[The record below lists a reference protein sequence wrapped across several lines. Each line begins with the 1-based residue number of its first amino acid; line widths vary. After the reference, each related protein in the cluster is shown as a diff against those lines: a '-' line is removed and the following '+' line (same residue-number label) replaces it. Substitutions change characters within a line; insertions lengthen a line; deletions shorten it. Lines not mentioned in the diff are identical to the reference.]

1 MERRNRRNAV
11 NRQLCDDFSKLGTS
25 SRSRRLFIPMPPL
38 PAPRRVRFLLVALVL
53 AAATGAAS
61 DEGRKPE
68 SAGPYVP
75 TPWVIVDEI
84 LKLGGVG
91 PNDYVVDLG
100 SGDGRL
106 VLTAVTRFKA
116 RGGFGVDI
124 EPPLVADANERARR
138 EGVADRVKFHVRD
151 LFDTKVGEATVVTL
165 YLLPSSVPKLE
176 PKLLAELAPGSRVVS
191 HDYPFPD
198 WPHDRYVKL
207 DVPEKVAIT
216 GTPRTTLY
224 LYTVPARIGGEWELR
239 LPAALAKRPLKLSI
253 KQRASGA
260 AANVG
265 DGEKMVAVSDI
276 EVHATDVRLTLPAG
290 VAGSKPV
297 LLKGKAS
304 DRVMDGTVDGAR
316 WRATRVGT

>member
-1 MERRNRRNAV
+1 MR
-11 NRQLCDDFSKLGTS
+11 S
-25 SRSRRLFIPMPPL
+25 SLSLLRSL
-38 PAPRRVRFLLVALVL
+38 APLVAAACVAGAPF
-53 AAATGAAS
+53 AAAQDKT
-61 DEGRKPE
+61 PE

-84 LKLGGVG
+84 LTLAGVG
-91 PNDYVVDLG
+91 SSDFVVDLG

-124 EPPLVADANERARR
+124 EAPLVADANDRARR
-138 EGVADRVKFHVRD
+138 DGVADKAKFYVRD
-151 LFDTKVGEATVVTL
+151 LFDTKVGEASVVTL
-165 YLLPSSVPKLE
+165 YLLPTSIPKLE

-239 LPAALAKRPLKLSI
+239 LPPSLSKEPLRVSVR
-253 KQRASGA
+253 QRASGA
-260 AANVG
+260 TAQVG
-265 DGEKMVAVSDI
+265 AEQKMIAMPSVH
-276 EVHATDVRLTLPAG
+276 VHAADVTFTLPAG
-290 VAGSKPV
+290 VAGRKTV
-297 LLKGKAS
+297 TLHGKAGEKAIE
-304 DRVMDGTVDGAR
+304 GTIDGAK
-316 WRATRVGT
+316 WRATRVES

>member
-1 MERRNRRNAV
+1 MSWLRALV
-11 NRQLCDDFSKLGTS
+11 
-25 SRSRRLFIPMPPL
+25 I
-38 PAPRRVRFLLVALVL
+38 VALSM
-53 AAATGAAS
+53 AAGCAVS
-61 DEGRKPE
+61 QEKKPE

-75 TPWVIVDEI
+75 TPWAIVDEI

-116 RGGFGVDI
+116 KGGFGVDI
-124 EPPLVADANERARR
+124 EAPLVADANESARKQ
-138 EGVADRVKFHVRD
+138 GVADRVQFHVRD
-151 LFDTKVGEATVVTL
+151 LFETRVGEASVVTL
-165 YLLPSSVPKLE
+165 YLLPTSVPKLE

-198 WPHDRYVKL
+198 WPHDRFVKL

-239 LPAALAKRPLKLSI
+239 LPATLAKQPLRLVVA
-253 KQRASGA
+253 QQASGA
-260 AANVG
+260 NGYVG
-265 DGEKMVAVSDI
+265 TQSGMVKVPELTVHASDVAV
-276 EVHATDVRLTLPAG
+276 TLPAG
-290 VAGSKPV
+290 VAGAKA
-297 LLKGKAS
+297 LTLRGKATETTIEGS
-304 DRVMDGTVDGAR
+304 LDGVR
-316 WRATRVGT
+316 WRAVRTGT

>member
-1 MERRNRRNAV
+1 MSPASTFRARCAV
-11 NRQLCDDFSKLGTS
+11 
-25 SRSRRLFIPMPPL
+25 P
-38 PAPRRVRFLLVALVL
+38 LVALAFV
-53 AAATGAAS
+53 AGAATPQ
-61 DEGRKPE
+61 DRKPE

-91 PNDYVVDLG
+91 PNDFVVDLG

-106 VLTAVTRFKA
+106 VLTAVTRYKA

-124 EPPLVADANERARR
+124 EAPLVEGANERARK
-138 EGVADRVKFHVRD
+138 EGVANRVRFHVRD
-151 LFDTKVGEATVVTL
+151 LFETNVSEASVVTL
-165 YLLPSSVPKLE
+165 YLLPTSVPKLE

-224 LYTVPARIGGEWELR
+224 LYTVPARIGGEWELK
-239 LPAALAKRPLKLSI
+239 LPPALAKQPLRLSVT
-253 KQRASGA
+253 QRASGA
-260 AANVG
+260 AAQVG
-265 DGEKMVAVSDI
+265 NGDRMVAVSGI
-276 EVHATDVRLTLPAG
+276 EVHASDVTLTLPAG
-290 VAGSKPV
+290 IVGTKP
-297 LLKGKAS
+297 LLLRGKATDKAIEGS
-304 DRVMDGTVDGAR
+304 IDGAR
-316 WRATRVGT
+316 WKAVRVGV

>member
-1 MERRNRRNAV
+1 MHAALPFLRNA
-11 NRQLCDDFSKLGTS
+11 
-25 SRSRRLFIPMPPL
+25 
-38 PAPRRVRFLLVALVL
+38 ALSAALACAAASPL
-53 AAATGAAS
+53 AAAQT
-61 DEGRKPE
+61 KPPE

-84 LKLGGVG
+84 LTLAGVG
-91 PNDYVVDLG
+91 PSDFVVDLG

-116 RGGFGVDI
+116 KGGFGVDI
-124 EPPLVADANERARR
+124 EAPLVADANDRARR
-138 EGVADRVKFHVRD
+138 DGVADKVKFHVRD
-151 LFDTKVGEATVVTL
+151 LFDTKVGEASVVTL
-165 YLLPSSVPKLE
+165 YLLPTSVPKLE

-239 LPAALAKRPLKLSI
+239 LPPALAKEPLKLSVR
-253 KQRASGA
+253 QRASGA
-260 AANVG
+260 TAQVGAAQ
-265 DGEKMVAVSDI
+265 KMVAMPAVQ
-276 EVHATDVRLTLPAG
+276 VHATDVTFELPAG
-290 VAGSKPV
+290 VAGKKAIT
-297 LLKGKAS
+297 LKGKAAEKTIE
-304 DRVMDGTVDGAR
+304 GTIDGAR
-316 WRATRVGT
+316 WRATRVDS

>member
-1 MERRNRRNAV
+1 MRLPIPLRRA
-11 NRQLCDDFSKLGTS
+11 
-25 SRSRRLFIPMPPL
+25 
-38 PAPRRVRFLLVALVL
+38 RFLLVALAL
-53 AAATGAAS
+53 AAAAGAAPAQ
-61 DEGRKPE
+61 DKKPE

-124 EPPLVADANERARR
+124 EAPLVADANERARK
-138 EGVADRVKFHVRD
+138 EGVADRVQFYVRD
-151 LFDTKVGEATVVTL
+151 LFETRVGEASVVTL
-165 YLLPSSVPKLE
+165 YLLPTSVPKLE
-176 PKLLAELAPGSRVVS
+176 QKLLAELAPGSRVVS

-198 WPHDRYVKL
+198 WPHERYVKL

-239 LPAALAKRPLKLSI
+239 LPAALAKRPLKLSV
-253 KQRASGA
+253 KQRPSGA
-260 AANVG
+260 AAQVG
-265 DGEKMVAVSDI
+265 NGEKMVTVSGI
-276 EVHATDVRLTLPAG
+276 EVHATDVALTLPAG
-290 VAGSKPV
+290 IAGTKPV
-297 LLKGKAS
+297 TLKGKAG
-304 DRVMDGTVDGAR
+304 DRVMEGSVDGAR
-316 WRATRVGT
+316 WRATRIGA

>member
-1 MERRNRRNAV
+1 MSA
-11 NRQLCDDFSKLGTS
+11 QAS
-25 SRSRRLFIPMPPL
+25 L
-38 PAPRRVRFLLVALVL
+38 PRTRHALAALVL
-53 AAATGAAS
+53 ALVAGGTLAQ
-61 DEGRKPE
+61 DRKPE

-91 PNDYVVDLG
+91 PNDFVVDLG

-124 EPPLVADANERARR
+124 EAPLVEGANERARK
-138 EGVADRVKFHVRD
+138 EGVANRVRFHVRD
-151 LFDTKVGEATVVTL
+151 LFETNVSEASVVTL
-165 YLLPSSVPKLE
+165 YLLPTSVPKLE

-224 LYTVPARIGGEWELR
+224 LYTVPARISGDWELK
-239 LPAALAKRPLKLSI
+239 LPPALAKQPLKLTVT
-253 KQRASGA
+253 QRASGA
-260 AANVG
+260 AAQVG
-265 DGEKMVAVSDI
+265 NGDRMVAVSGI
-276 EVHATDVRLTLPAG
+276 EVHASDVTLTLPAG
-290 VAGSKPV
+290 IAGTKP
-297 LLKGKAS
+297 LLLRGKATDKAIEGS
-304 DRVMDGTVDGAR
+304 IDGAR
-316 WRATRVGT
+316 WRAVRIGV

>member
-1 MERRNRRNAV
+1 M
-11 NRQLCDDFSKLGTS
+11 QF
-25 SRSRRLFIPMPPL
+25 PPPL
-38 PAPRRVRFLLVALVL
+38 QSARALVVALSL
-53 AAATGAAS
+53 AVVAGGAPAQ
-61 DEGRKPE
+61 DKKPE

-75 TPWVIVDEI
+75 TPWAIVDEI

-124 EPPLVADANERARR
+124 EAPLVADANERARK
-138 EGVADRVKFHVRD
+138 EGVADRVQFHVRD
-151 LFDTKVGEATVVTL
+151 LFETQVSQASVVTL
-165 YLLPSSVPKLE
+165 YLLPTSVPKLE

-224 LYTVPARIGGEWELR
+224 LYTVPARIGGDWELR
-239 LPAALAKRPLKLSI
+239 LPVAMVKQPLKLSV
-253 KQRASGA
+253 KQRPSGA
-260 AANVG
+260 AAQVG
-265 DGEKMVAVSDI
+265 NGEKMVAVSGI
-276 EVHATDVRLTLPAG
+276 EVHATDVTLSLPAG
-290 VAGSKPV
+290 VAGAKPV
-297 LLKGKAS
+297 TLKGKAG
-304 DRVMDGTVDGAR
+304 DRVMEGPVEGGR
-316 WRATRVGT
+316 WRATRIGS

>member
-1 MERRNRRNAV
+1 M
-11 NRQLCDDFSKLGTS
+11 
-25 SRSRRLFIPMPPL
+25 RSLFPL
-38 PAPRRVRFLLVALVL
+38 PGALSAAIL
-53 AAATGAAS
+53 AAFLATPAPAQ
-61 DEGRKPE
+61 EKAPE

-75 TPWVIVDEI
+75 TPWLIVDEI

-91 PNDYVVDLG
+91 PDDFVVDLG

-124 EPPLVADANERARR
+124 EAALVADANERARR
-138 EGVADRVKFHVRD
+138 DGVADRVRFHVRD
-151 LFDTKVGEATVVTL
+151 LFDTRVAEATVVTL
-165 YLLPSSVPKLE
+165 YLLPTSVPKLE

-224 LYTVPARIGGEWELR
+224 LYTVPARIGGEWDLA
-239 LPAALAKRPLKLSI
+239 LPPSLSRQPLKLSVR
-253 KQRASGA
+253 QRPGGASA
-260 AANVG
+260 QVSQG
-265 DGEKMVAVSDI
+265 DKRMVVASI
-276 EVHATDVRLTLPAG
+276 EVHATDVTLTLPAG
-290 VAGSKPV
+290 VAGGKPV
-297 LLKGKAS
+297 TLKGKAGE
-304 DRVMDGTVDGAR
+304 RVIEGSVEGAR
-316 WRATRVGT
+316 WRATRTGA

>member
-1 MERRNRRNAV
+1 MEGRHRRNTV
-11 NRQLCDDFSKLGTS
+11 NGQSPRQFSKLADVVTHPSGLPS
-25 SRSRRLFIPMPPL
+25 MPLLHPPRCGPL
-38 PAPRRVRFLLVALVL
+38 RFVALAL
-53 AAATGAAS
+53 AIAVGGALAQ
-61 DEGRKPE
+61 DKKPE

-106 VLTAVTRFKA
+106 VLTAVTRFRA

-124 EPPLVADANERARR
+124 EPALVADANERARK

-151 LFDTKVGEATVVTL
+151 LFETRVGEASVVTL
-165 YLLPSSVPKLE
+165 YLLPTSVPKLE

-239 LPAALAKRPLKLSI
+239 LPAALAKQPLKLSV
-253 KQRASGA
+253 KQRPSGA
-260 AANVG
+260 AAQVG
-265 DGEKMVAVSDI
+265 SGEKMVTVSGI
-276 EVHATDVRLTLPAG
+276 EVHATDITLTLPAG
-290 VAGSKPV
+290 IAGAKP
-297 LLKGKAS
+297 LTLKGKAS
-304 DRVMDGTVDGAR
+304 DRVMEGSVDGAR
-316 WRATRVGT
+316 WRATRIGA

>member
-1 MERRNRRNAV
+1 MS
-11 NRQLCDDFSKLGTS
+11 LLS
-25 SRSRRLFIPMPPL
+25 P
-38 PAPRRVRFLLVALVL
+38 PRRVRFLLVALAL
-53 AAATGAAS
+53 ALVTGATSAQ
-61 DEGRKPE
+61 DKKPE

-124 EPPLVADANERARR
+124 EAPLVADANERARK

-151 LFDTKVGEATVVTL
+151 LFETPVGEASVVTL
-165 YLLPSSVPKLE
+165 YLLPTSVPKLE

-207 DVPEKVAIT
+207 DVPEKIAIT

-239 LPAALAKRPLKLSI
+239 LPAALAKRPLRLSV
-253 KQRASGA
+253 KQRPSGA
-260 AANVG
+260 AAQVG
-265 DGEKMVAVSDI
+265 NSEKMVTVSGI
-276 EVHATDVRLTLPAG
+276 EVHATDVTLTLPAG
-290 VAGSKPV
+290 IAGAKPV
-297 LLKGKAS
+297 TLKGKAS
-304 DRVMDGTVDGAR
+304 DRAMEGLVDGAR
-316 WRATRVGT
+316 WRATRVGA

>member
-1 MERRNRRNAV
+1 MHAALPFLRNAA
-11 NRQLCDDFSKLGTS
+11 LSAAIACA
-25 SRSRRLFIPMPPL
+25 
-38 PAPRRVRFLLVALVL
+38 PASAL
-53 AAATGAAS
+53 AAAQT
-61 DEGRKPE
+61 KPPE

-84 LKLGGVG
+84 LTLAGVG
-91 PNDYVVDLG
+91 PSDFVVDLG

-116 RGGFGVDI
+116 KGGFGVDI
-124 EPPLVADANERARR
+124 EAPLVADANDRARR
-138 EGVADRVKFHVRD
+138 DGVADKVKFHVRD
-151 LFDTKVGEATVVTL
+151 LFDTKVGEASVVTL
-165 YLLPSSVPKLE
+165 YLLPTSVPKLE

-239 LPAALAKRPLKLSI
+239 LPPALAKEPLKLSVR
-253 KQRASGA
+253 QRASGA
-260 AANVG
+260 TAQVGAAQ
-265 DGEKMVAVSDI
+265 KMVPMPTVQ
-276 EVHATDVRLTLPAG
+276 VHATDVTFELPAG
-290 VAGSKPV
+290 VAGKKAIT
-297 LLKGKAS
+297 LKGKAAEKTIE
-304 DRVMDGTVDGAR
+304 GTIDGAR
-316 WRATRVGT
+316 WRATRVES

>member
-1 MERRNRRNAV
+1 MLAALPFLRNAA
-11 NRQLCDDFSKLGTS
+11 
-25 SRSRRLFIPMPPL
+25 LFAAIAGASASP
-38 PAPRRVRFLLVALVL
+38 L
-53 AAATGAAS
+53 AAAQT
-61 DEGRKPE
+61 KPPE

-84 LKLGGVG
+84 LTLAGVG
-91 PNDYVVDLG
+91 PSDFVVDLG

-116 RGGFGVDI
+116 KGGFGVDI
-124 EPPLVADANERARR
+124 EAPLVADANDRARR
-138 EGVADRVKFHVRD
+138 DGVADKVKFYVRD
-151 LFDTKVGEATVVTL
+151 LFDTKVGEASVVTL
-165 YLLPSSVPKLE
+165 YLLPTSVPKLE

-239 LPAALAKRPLKLSI
+239 LPSALAKEPLKLSVR
-253 KQRASGA
+253 QRASGA
-260 AANVG
+260 SAQVGAAQ
-265 DGEKMVAVSDI
+265 KMVPMPAVQ
-276 EVHATDVRLTLPAG
+276 VHATDVTFELPAG
-290 VAGSKPV
+290 VAGKKAIT
-297 LLKGKAS
+297 LKGKAAEKTIE
-304 DRVMDGTVDGAR
+304 GTIDGAR
-316 WRATRVGT
+316 WRATRVES